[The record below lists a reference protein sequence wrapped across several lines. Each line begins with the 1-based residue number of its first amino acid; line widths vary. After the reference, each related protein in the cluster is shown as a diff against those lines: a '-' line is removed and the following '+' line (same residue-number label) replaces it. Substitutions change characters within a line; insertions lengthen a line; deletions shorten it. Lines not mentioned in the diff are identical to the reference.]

1 MNKSVDAAR
10 QSMTTRFDFSNT
22 LKTPSETA
30 PVGQINEAGVGME
43 AIQRRVFVVAVN
55 GDVLDALVFQVL
67 DKIDGEETFADTAFA
82 VEDEVETF
90 HGF

>member
-1 MNKSVDAAR
+1 MLSRPRRSAK
-10 QSMTTRFDFSNT
+10 FD
-22 LKTPSETA
+22 E
-30 PVGQINEAGVGME
+30 GGVGME

-55 GDVLDALVFQVL
+55 GDVLDALVFQIL
-67 DKIDGEETFADTAFA
+67 DKVDGEKAFADTAFA